1 MNHKKSLCPGMAVL
15 LVGLFALNPSTARA
29 DTEKYVI
36 EQVKNNVY
44 RFSFEHYHSAFMVTD
59 EGIVV
64 TDPIN
69 EEASNWLKSQLEER
83 FDVPVRYMVY
93 SHNHIDHVMGGDVLD
108 NGDVTVVAHEFAAQ
122 DLEWTRVPTAMPE
135 LTFSDELTLELGN
148 SSVELR
154 YHGPNNGRG
163 NISMRFMPAN
173 VMYVVDW
180 VVLGRMMYKD
190 LPGYDIHGVIASTE
204 ELLNS
209 QPFDLF
215 VGGHGATG
223 TQKDVE
229 EYLDYAKALY
239 DAVRDGILAGKD
251 LDVLQAEIQLPDY
264 RHLAMYDEWLPLN
277 IAGVHRTLID
287 MSYMDRRKTEN
298 VQ

>member
-1 MNHKKSLCPGMAVL
+1 MNGKKSHWTGLNVFLMGL
-15 LVGLFALNPSTARA
+15 LVLSSAIAMA
-29 DTEKYVI
+29 DSDTYAI

-44 RFSFEHYHSAFMVTD
+44 RFSYEHYHAAFMVTD

-69 EEASNWLKSQLEER
+69 DQAATWLKSELAKR

-93 SHNHIDHVMGGDVLD
+93 SHNHVDHIMGGTVFDS
-108 NGDVTVVAHEFAAQ
+108 NEVTVVAHQFAAQ

-135 LTFSDELTLELGN
+135 LTFSDELTLKLGD

-154 YHGPNNGRG
+154 YRGPNNGRG

-209 QPFDLF
+209 QPFDRFL
-215 VGGHGATG
+215 GGHGAAG
-223 TQKDVE
+223 TQEDVE
-229 EYLDYAKALY
+229 AYLAYTKALY
-239 DAVRDGILAGKD
+239 NAVLDGILAGKE
-251 LDVLQAEIQLPDY
+251 LDVLQEEIQLPDY
-264 RHLAMYDEWLPLN
+264 RHLSMYEEWLPLN
-277 IAGVHRTLID
+277 IAGVHRILMD
-287 MSYMDRRKTEN
+287 MSYMDRRSTEKTP
-298 VQ
+298 

>member
-1 MNHKKSLCPGMAVL
+1 MIRKKSLWKTLDVF
-15 LVGLFALNPSTARA
+15 LVGLLALSATTAMA
-29 DTEKYVI
+29 DTEEYAIK
-36 EQVKNNVY
+36 QVKDNVY
-44 RFSFEHYHSAFMVTD
+44 RFSYEHYHSAFMVTD

-69 EEASNWLKSQLEER
+69 EKAANWLKSELAER
-83 FDVPVRYMVY
+83 FDAPVRYMVY
-93 SHNHIDHVMGGDVLD
+93 SHNHVDHIMGGDVFD
-108 NGDVTVVAHEFAAQ
+108 SGDVTVVAHEFAAQ
-122 DLEWTRVPTAMPE
+122 DLKWTRVPTAMPE

-148 SSVELR
+148 SRVELR

-173 VMYVVDW
+173 VVYVVDW

-215 VGGHGATG
+215 VGGHGASG
-223 TQKDVE
+223 TQQDVE
-229 EYLDYAKALY
+229 EYLAYTKALY
-239 DAVRDGILAGKD
+239 NAVRNGILAGKD
-251 LDVLQAEIQLPDY
+251 LDVLQEEIRLPDY
-264 RHLAMYDEWLPLN
+264 RHLAMYEEWLPLN
-277 IAGVHRTLID
+277 IAGVHRTLLD
-287 MSYMDRRKTEN
+287 MSYMDRRQTEKD
-298 VQ
+298 Q